1 MLLEHL
7 VDLISNLFE
16 KLLEQSITQD
26 EYKKRLQEALQEYD
40 ASIRSLGKVIQKE
53 SLAVEDGF
61 IAREKTDSISSPTD
75 STDLAERPKTQE
87 KSHKKVIPLT

>member
-40 ASIRSLGKVIQKE
+40 ASIRSLGSVIQKE
-53 SLAVEDGF
+53 IIPVAD
-61 IAREKTDSISSPTD
+61 TNISTTTD

>member
-61 IAREKTDSISSPTD
+61 IAREKTVGFLSV

>member
-40 ASIRSLGKVIQKE
+40 ASIRSLGSVIQKE
-53 SLAVEDGF
+53 IIPVAD
-61 IAREKTDSISSPTD
+61 ANISTTTD
-75 STDLAERPKTQE
+75 STDLAERPKAQE